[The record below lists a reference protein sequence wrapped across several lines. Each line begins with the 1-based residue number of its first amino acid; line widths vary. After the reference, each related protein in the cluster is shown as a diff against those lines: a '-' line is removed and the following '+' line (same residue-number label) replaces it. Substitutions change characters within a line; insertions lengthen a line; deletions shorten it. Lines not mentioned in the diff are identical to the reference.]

1 MMATLVNVWFA
12 LLGLG
17 SNKLRSALTT
27 LGIIVGVGAVI
38 IIVSLGGGLRRS
50 TEKQMEAFSSGT
62 VEIRAMYSMGR
73 MEMMHAAGGGL
84 VVEKV
89 YGGEPM
95 PMEQP
100 SLDRRDAEALRR
112 LATTVTAVDMQLESW
127 GRVVWR
133 GRQLPMGQVVGVT
146 PEFLKVYRR
155 ELKLGRFF
163 TAAEEESGA
172 PVAVLD
178 EGLVDQFFGRDVN
191 PIGEIL
197 HITQQQTPMNF
208 TIIGVMKQREG
219 MLGMGPRP
227 LLVPLRSAQLR
238 LGMDGRETIN
248 LIVARVDARASAERR
263 YAVAQISTLLR
274 ARRGLEPG
282 APEDFTIY
290 DTLEYSEEMT
300 RVTRT
305 ITMVLSLIAGIS
317 LIVGSIGL
325 MNIMLVSVSERT
337 WEIGLRRAVGARRT
351 DVLLQFL
358 AEAVLLSLL
367 GGAIGLA
374 LGAAGSYVISL
385 LVESLRGLVWVTAD
399 VVLIAVGV
407 SSAVGVAA
415 GIYPAWRA
423 ALLAPTDALR
433 HA

>member
-1 MMATLVNVWFA
+1 MVHLINLWFA

-27 LGIIVGVGAVI
+27 LGIIIGVGAVI
-38 IIVSLGGGLRRS
+38 IIVSLGNGLRRS

-62 VEIRAMYSMGR
+62 IEVRPMGGYMMPVAVSVPAMAGREIMVADR
-73 MEMMHAAGGGL
+73 L
-84 VVEKV
+84 
-89 YGGEPM
+89 M
-95 PMEQP
+95 PSYAQ
-100 SLDRRDAEALRR
+100 SLDLRDAEALRR
-112 LATTVTAVDMQLESW
+112 LATSVSAVDAQFETG

-133 GRQLPMGQVVGVT
+133 GKYLPMGQVVGVT

-155 ELKLGRFF
+155 DMKLGRFI
-163 TAAEEESGA
+163 TAEDDEAAA

-178 EGLVDQFFGRDVN
+178 EGLVDMFFGEDVN

-197 HITQQQTPMNF
+197 HITVQQVPQNY
-208 TIIGVMKQREG
+208 TIIGVLRQKEG
-219 MLGMGPRP
+219 VMGFGPRSI
-227 LLVPLRSAQLR
+227 LVPLSTAQLR
-238 LGMDGRETIN
+238 LNQGVRGMIN
-248 LIVARVDARASAERR
+248 MIVARVDARAPAERR
-263 YAVAQISTLLR
+263 YAVAQINTLLR
-274 ARRGLEPG
+274 ARRGLARG
-282 APEDFTIY
+282 TPEDFAVN

-337 WEIGLRRAVGARRT
+337 WEIGLRRAVGAQQL

-358 AEAVLLSLL
+358 AEAVLLSLV

-374 LGAAGSYVISL
+374 LGAVGSYVVSL
-385 LVESLRGLVWVTAD
+385 LVESLKGLVWLSAD
-399 VVLIAVGV
+399 VVLIAIGV

-423 ALLAPTDALR
+423 ALLPPTQALR